1 MTNLFNYNRALFI
14 SGLLFTIH
22 NIEEAVG
29 TAYFV
34 LPPDVSLPIELPG
47 TVPMIWSVVLI
58 TLIGWCVILWAVR
71 QPHVVRKRNILTFL
85 VLLFLINA
93 LIPHIAASIALRK
106 YTPALFTSVFI
117 YLPYALFNLPKLYR
131 QFEIK
136 KQFYGVLFLG
146 ILATLAIVVAL
157 HRITTFIFS

>member
-1 MTNLFNYNRALFI
+1 MTNLINYNRALLI

-29 TAYFV
+29 TAFFV
-34 LPPDVSLPIELPG
+34 LPHNVSLPIELPG
-47 TVPMIWSVVLI
+47 AVPMIWSVILITIIGWVLI
-58 TLIGWCVILWAVR
+58 LWTFC
-71 QPHVVRKRNILTFL
+71 QPHEVIKRNILTFL
-85 VLLFLINA
+85 VLLFLVNA
-93 LIPHIAASIALRK
+93 VVPHIAASIVLRK

-117 YLPYALFNLPKLYR
+117 YIPYALFNLPGLYR

-136 KQFYGVLFLG
+136 KQFYAVLYVG

-157 HRITTFIFS
+157 HRITTIIFS